1 MSKPPS
7 CTAGAVD
14 LNKGVDEVL
23 THKDMWGLLKQVSI
37 PADRDPQAPA
47 LKGATTLK
55 LQLGLAG
62 RLMSPPTLSKDSQ
75 GMPVLTA
82 RVFGWLRRCW
92 PGAQVT
98 SCTVVFNRMSPLHV
112 DRNIGL
118 SYLTGVGDFSGGG
131 LWVATPER
139 SKGSVLNLKNKWS
152 EFDPAVPHRTLP
164 FRGVRGYITFY
175 IDKSAVRMSDQVR
188 RKLAELQVPVPT
200 VSDARRLKSEHGNSE
215 PEKKRLIEGE
225 ARWSKFLDDKGQS
238 FAQRCATSSGS
249 WVCFQCRKWG
259 RWSHHHKKWCSSACR
274 KLADRKRQVKKTRC
288 KDCGQVFEQSPKGR
302 PAKRCVDCRLFRP
315 HHS

>member
-62 RLMSPPTLSKDSQ
+62 RRMQPPTLSKDSQ
-75 GMPVLTA
+75 RMPVLTA

-98 SCTVVFNRMSPLHV
+98 SCTVAFNRMSPLHV

-118 SYLTGVGDFSGGG
+118 SYLTGVGD
-131 LWVATPER
+131 VAVDAAAVAADEFEATAKDR
-139 SKGSVLNLKNKWS
+139 GQSTLNQT
-152 EFDPAVPHRTLP
+152 RTGEP
-164 FRGVRGYITFY
+164 GE
-175 IDKSAVRMSDQVR
+175 QP
-188 RKLAELQVPVPT
+188 LQE
-200 VSDARRLKSEHGNSE
+200 DARNAERAHRQHSQQ
-215 PEKKRLIEGE
+215 
-225 ARWSKFLDDKGQS
+225 F
-238 FAQRCATSSGS
+238 
-249 WVCFQCRKWG
+249 RKY
-259 RWSHHHKKWCSSACR
+259 
-274 KLADRKRQVKKTRC
+274 L
-288 KDCGQVFEQSPKGR
+288 
-302 PAKRCVDCRLFRP
+302 
-315 HHS
+315 